1 MKLTPIE
8 LPYAEDAL
16 APCLSAETLRYHYG
30 KHYLGYMRKLVAAI
44 DGTPYADMN
53 LTEIVCT
60 ATDEP
65 FFNNAAQ
72 AWNHEFYFHCMTPD
86 PKDSA
91 DGTLAA
97 AIARDFGSIEAMCE
111 AFRDSAAGHFGS
123 GWAWLVLNDTAGL
136 EIMTTDN
143 AQTPLTSGLTPLLTC
158 DVWEHAYYIDYRNER
173 GNYLGEF
180 MKIIDWDFVAANYN
194 AIGHSRAA

>member
-1 MKLTPIE
+1 MKLTAIE
-8 LPYAEDAL
+8 LPYEHDAL
-16 APCLSAETLRYHYG
+16 EPYLSEETLQYHYG
-30 KHYLGYMRKLVAAI
+30 KHYLGYMRKLAAAI
-44 DGTPYADMN
+44 EGTRYENMN
-53 LTEIVCT
+53 LTEIVCS
-60 ATDEP
+60 AIDEP

-86 PKDSA
+86 SKDNA
-91 DGTLAA
+91 NGTLVA
-97 AIARDFGSIEAMCE
+97 AIARDFGSFDEMCKE
-111 AFRDSAAGHFGS
+111 FCSRAAGQFGS

-136 EIMTTDN
+136 EIVTTDN

-173 GNYLGEF
+173 GDYLGEF
-180 MKIIDWDFVAANYN
+180 MKLIDWDFVAANYS